1 MPWPFLPACSPACRP
16 QLAAT
21 LVDPKSGRGMD
32 VLTTAP
38 GVQFYSG
45 EVWGGCPCL
54 AYFVTSGSTWCV
66 VYRTQP
72 LALISGG

>member
-1 MPWPFLPACSPACRP
+1 MKCRP

-45 EVWGGCPCL
+45 EHMLAFGGNMGCTVGTGWMHTMLLTPTL
-54 AYFVTSGSTWCV
+54 
-66 VYRTQP
+66 
-72 LALISGG
+72 